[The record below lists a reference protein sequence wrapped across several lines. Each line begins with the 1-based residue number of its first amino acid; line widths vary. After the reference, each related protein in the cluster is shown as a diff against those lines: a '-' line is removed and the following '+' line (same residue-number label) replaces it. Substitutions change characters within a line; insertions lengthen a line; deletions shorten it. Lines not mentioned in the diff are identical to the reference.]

1 MEDLS
6 EGNIIRLT
14 KSDCMSKG
22 SQHLFILFRLYRNRS
37 KNDKSAIYLRFTI
50 QQRRVELSTNLHV
63 EPKLWDA
70 KGQFVKGKSEEAQ
83 FINRRLALI
92 KGDLHKKH
100 LQLEALGK
108 PITAEDLKNLYL
120 GVDENRK
127 TLLDAMDIYYD
138 RFAEKVAI
146 GQKSKHSLKC
156 VHTTRE
162 KLKLFLKHQF
172 KVSDKQLKEI
182 KLAFA
187 GDFEHFLVTREKGC
201 NNTAMKYIRILKR
214 VLKFAVEQG
223 WLETNPVWRFKC
235 TYIEPFRERLTMEEV
250 MTLYHKE
257 FYLER
262 LAEVRDVFLF
272 SCYTGF
278 AYQDVYN
285 LTLDNIVIGIDGEKW
300 IAIDRKKTGSPEKV
314 PLLPIALEIV
324 EKYKNHFRSRS
335 KNRLLPVYTNQCYN
349 GYLKEIAQL
358 CGIKKYLITHMA
370 RHTFATTIL
379 LEQDVPIETVSHLL
393 GHRSIRTTQIYAKV
407 SQKKVS
413 QNMKVLKEKLAEM
426 KSEVKEE

>member
-1 MEDLS
+1 
-6 EGNIIRLT
+6 
-14 KSDCMSKG
+14 
-22 SQHLFILFRLYRNRS
+22 
-37 KNDKSAIYLRFTI
+37 
-50 QQRRVELSTNLHV
+50 
-63 EPKLWDA
+63 
-70 KGQFVKGKSEEAQ
+70 
-83 FINRRLALI
+83 
-92 KGDLHKKH
+92 
-100 LQLEALGK
+100 
-108 PITAEDLKNLYL
+108 LYL
-120 GVDENRK
+120 GVDENKK
-127 TLLDAMDIYYD
+127 TLLDAVDIYYD
-138 RFAEKVAI
+138 RFAEKVAS

-156 VHTTRE
+156 VHATRE

-172 KVSDKQLKEI
+172 KVSDKQLYEI

-187 GDFEHFLVTREKGC
+187 GDFEHFLVTREKAC

-223 WLETNPVWRFKC
+223 WLETNPVGRFKC
-235 TYIEPFRERLTMEEV
+235 TYIEPSRERLTMEEV

-257 FYLER
+257 FNLER
-262 LAEVRDVFLF
+262 LTEVRDVFVF

-324 EKYKNHFRSRS
+324 EKYKNHFRSCS
-335 KNRLLPVYTNQCYN
+335 KNRLLPVYNNQCYN

-358 CGIKKYLITHMA
+358 CGIKKYLVTHMA

-393 GHRSIRTTQIYAKV
+393 GHSSIRTTQIYAKV

-413 QNMKVLKEKLAEM
+413 QNMKALKEKLARM
-426 KSEVKEE
+426 KSEVKERNN